1 VFRDQGKRPHQ
12 LTRRPSRTYL
22 RSLPGVRVPV
32 LLGAVILTMATGCSS
47 SSGTKLSAGNPSA
60 RAGSGSTTPSGSIT
74 IFAAASLKESFTTL
88 GHNFEKA
95 YPGTTVK
102 FNFGASSALA
112 TQINAG
118 APADV
123 FASAAIKNMTQV
135 TDKGAAAKPSSFASN
150 SMEIAVPPGNPADV
164 RSLTDLGR
172 SGVKVALCQAQVPC
186 GSTALTVF
194 KNAKLTVEPVT
205 LEQDVKSVLTKVEL
219 NEVDAG
225 LVYVSDVQAA
235 GAKVTGIVIPASLN
249 SSTTYPIAALTKAP
263 NPGAAAAFVRYVL
276 STEGQAVL
284 RADGFAKGQ

>member
-1 VFRDQGKRPHQ
+1 MFRDQGRQPHQ
-12 LTRRPSRTYL
+12 LLYRPVRTGRPIL
-22 RSLPGVRVPV
+22 ARACMPV
-32 LLGAVILTMATGCSS
+32 LLGAIILTTATGCSS
-47 SSGTKLSAGNPSA
+47 SSGTKAGNASA
-60 RAGSGSTTPSGSIT
+60 RTGSGSAAPGGTIT

-88 GHNFEKA
+88 GQDFEKA
-95 YPGTTVK
+95 YPRTTVK

-112 TQINAG
+112 TQLNAG

-123 FASAAIKNMTQV
+123 FASAAVKNMTQV
-135 TDKGAAAKPSSFASN
+135 TDKGAAANPSAFASN
-150 SMEIAVPPGNPADV
+150 SMEIAVPPGNPAGV
-164 RSLTDLGR
+164 TSLADLGR
-172 SGVKVALCQAQVPC
+172 SSLKVALCQAQVPC

-194 KNAKLTVEPVT
+194 KNAELTVKPVT

-225 LVYVSDVQAA
+225 IVYVSDVQAA

-249 SSTTYPIAALTKAP
+249 SSTTYPIAVLTKAP

-284 RADGFAKGQ
+284 SADGFAKPN